1 MNAISCDWSEDY
13 EKYDLQCPNIDNHKE
28 TDEYDSES
36 CECCQNGYVEP
47 MMNFLYP
54 LDYTYSDIQDRALEV
69 AKETNCVLV
78 QNTETEEWFLTL
90 TGGGMDL
97 SPSIGLAYVI
107 AQTWLPRD
115 LLHELK
121 AGWCKDSLSLKN
133 FKRLRKTIREQLKN
147 EKTSTAEALRNWSK
161 PVKDITQ

>member
-1 MNAISCDWSEDY
+1 MNY
-13 EKYDLQCPNIDNHKE
+13 
-28 TDEYDSES
+28 
-36 CECCQNGYVEP
+36 
-47 MMNFLYP
+47 LYP
-54 LDYTYSDIQDRALEV
+54 LDYTYQDIESRALEV

-121 AGWCKDSLSLKN
+121 AGWCKDSLSEKN
-133 FKRLRKTIREQLKN
+133 FKRLRKVIREQLKN
-147 EKTSTAEALRNWSK
+147 EKTSTAEALKSWSK
-161 PVKDITQ
+161 PIEEITQ